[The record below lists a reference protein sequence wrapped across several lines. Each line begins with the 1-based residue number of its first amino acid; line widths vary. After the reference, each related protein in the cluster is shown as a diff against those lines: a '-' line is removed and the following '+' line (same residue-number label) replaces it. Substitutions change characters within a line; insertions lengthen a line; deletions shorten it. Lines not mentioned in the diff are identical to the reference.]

1 MIYFQ
6 RDWGGPGPGA
16 VRDALRAGDPAIHV
30 GTGGY
35 RDEINVVM
43 TNVQPGE
50 ERLIADR
57 LEEILSGTGDGN
69 SGSEGSTS

>member
-1 MIYFQ
+1 M
-6 RDWGGPGPGA
+6 
-16 VRDALRAGDPAIHV
+16 RDALRAGDPAIHV

-57 LEEILSGTGDGN
+57 LEEILSGTGDAGTGDAN